1 MFLSQVRQKE
11 TSKVFNK
18 RHPELRRIQ
27 DTVTNEIIPD
37 VVREIKKS
45 EGVGIDERLVKWLE
59 EWVSDTGQIFRI
71 YKVTLPLIPS
81 FGVTFYSLFSIQQ
94 QKNDFDV
101 VPTIAAI
108 RQTLLWRI
116 RNLVDLQDS
125 APSTFIRFL
134 HHPLLDYPS
143 TTEEVIS
150 TQPILYIGL
159 GQLTTFAK
167 DGTKT
172 ASEKVE
178 EVKNILLNTYE
189 AGRMYM
195 KDLDNRLQSADR
207 MLSGTIDDSALGD
220 NLEEEASRMRIVQFV
235 MMVDVQGAG
244 LFRELGSDISSWL
257 SREVAPNFPG
267 VCNAVYVVNYSW
279 AYSALWGFI
288 KRFLPAK
295 VLSRISFFSTEE
307 LLQHFPP
314 ACILEEH
321 GGLLPPFDTDSDPI
335 LDRYLRPR
343 STPSDSTKCATP
355 SISSESSNSSN
366 SLHSSESPPFLPLAT
381 STSSAPPPLLS
392 SPEDLPPPTIIDPF
406 SPSNPYFGY
415 PTIVHH
421 QKDPQTGRV
430 TAVPRLLHGRR
441 RKRDLVRA
449 LAFLFFLKWK
459 RHAQQHWIHVNDVF
473 RSRMCSIMDAVR
485 PTLITLRVLPT
496 SPGEWKWKLAM
507 VVAVIVAVAMRRTRL
522 IGQSSKLSWLSL
534 VALPFGAGNL
544 LTEAISS

>member
-71 YKVTLPLIPS
+71 YK
-81 FGVTFYSLFSIQQ
+81 
-94 QKNDFDV
+94 KNDFDV
-101 VPTIAAI
+101 VPTITAI

-235 MMVDVQGAG
+235 IMVDVQGAG

-267 VCNAVYVVNYSW
+267 VCNA
-279 AYSALWGFI
+279 
-288 KRFLPAK
+288 
-295 VLSRISFFSTEE
+295 
-307 LLQHFPP
+307 
-314 ACILEEH
+314 
-321 GGLLPPFDTDSDPI
+321 
-335 LDRYLRPR
+335 
-343 STPSDSTKCATP
+343 
-355 SISSESSNSSN
+355 
-366 SLHSSESPPFLPLAT
+366 
-381 STSSAPPPLLS
+381 APPPLLS

-459 RHAQQHWIHVNDVF
+459 RHAQQYWIHVNDVF

-507 VVAVIVAVAMRRTRL
+507 VVAVVVAVAIRRTRL